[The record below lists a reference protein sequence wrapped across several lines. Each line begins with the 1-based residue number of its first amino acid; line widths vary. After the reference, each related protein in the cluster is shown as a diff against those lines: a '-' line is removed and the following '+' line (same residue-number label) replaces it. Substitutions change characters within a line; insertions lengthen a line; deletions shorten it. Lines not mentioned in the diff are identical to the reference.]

1 MQPKIPFLSQE
12 FTKKPKQTS
21 KQASKQTKNQTK
33 TGGTICLCQ

>member
-1 MQPKIPFLSQE
+1 MQPKIPFLPQE

-21 KQASKQTKNQTK
+21 KQANKQKNQTK